1 MQRLEKENLK
11 KDVRIL
17 QLEKQLQ
24 AAVFSRAKVRRFMFK
39 LAHGVDEKII
49 LVANEHCLT
58 YFVGV

>member
-24 AAVFSRAKVRRFMFK
+24 AAVFSREKVRRFMFK
-39 LAHGVDEKII
+39 LAHGVDEKNNTLLLMNI
-49 LVANEHCLT
+49 V
-58 YFVGV
+58 